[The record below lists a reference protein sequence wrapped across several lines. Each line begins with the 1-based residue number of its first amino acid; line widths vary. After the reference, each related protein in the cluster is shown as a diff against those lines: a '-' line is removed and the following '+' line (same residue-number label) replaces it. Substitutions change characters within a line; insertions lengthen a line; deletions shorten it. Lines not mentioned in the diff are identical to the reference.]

1 MADSKD
7 TKDQISARIAAIK
20 RQSDEAAARSA
31 EHMAATDKP
40 EQLFLPG
47 LDEFL
52 RAMPNHIARS
62 SLFAPVAPGRK
73 RMHEDS
79 LLVSRAD
86 AVIKFWGKQLD
97 ESQADVWLQAMFEA
111 MRVPLGQPVKVNR
124 SAFLTAI
131 GRNVSG
137 PNYKWLHR
145 SMVALSFAMLIIEI
159 TPAGRKS
166 PSFTVGKTKAIHLIS
181 GFDYDDEAESYTLHI
196 DPRWRVMYR
205 NREFALIDWEK
216 RLRFGPHQNMAKAL
230 QRLAAT
236 SADKVQRY
244 SLEWLKQKM
253 EYTGRQRDFEAAL
266 KSAMV
271 ELERLEIITAWK
283 IEHST
288 KGKMQAVWTM
298 L

>member
-7 TKDQISARIAAIK
+7 TKKAANEFDARLAALKIK
-20 RQSDEAAARSA
+20 TDAAAERQANQS
-31 EHMAATDKP
+31 KP
-40 EQLFLPG
+40 EQLWLPG
-47 LDEFL
+47 VDEL
-52 RAMPNHIARS
+52 MRTMPNHIARS
-62 SLFAPVAPGRK
+62 SLFAPVGGRGRK
-73 RMHEDS
+73 RMHKDS

-86 AVIKFWGKQLD
+86 AVIKFWGEQLD

-111 MRVPLGQPVKVNR
+111 MRVPLGQPIKVNR
-124 SAFLTAI
+124 AAFLTAI

-159 TPAGRKS
+159 TPSHRPKI
-166 PSFTVGKTKAIHLIS
+166 TIGKTKAIHLIS

-196 DPRWRVMYR
+196 DPRWRVMYG
-205 NREFALIDWEK
+205 NREFAIIDWDK
-216 RLRFGPHQNMAKAL
+216 RLRFGPHQDMAKAL

-283 IEHST
+283 IEPST